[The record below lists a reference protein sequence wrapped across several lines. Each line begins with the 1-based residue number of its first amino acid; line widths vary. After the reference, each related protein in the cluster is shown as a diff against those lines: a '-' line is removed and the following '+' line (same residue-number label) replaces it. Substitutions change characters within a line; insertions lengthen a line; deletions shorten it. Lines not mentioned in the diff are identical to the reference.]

1 MSSAA
6 DDFLGERGGF
16 ELHRA
21 GDVVRK
27 VARDARVLQ
36 AAAFHHLYAERILDS
51 GRDGE
56 TVWLLAEPPRG
67 QPLDEILRVQ
77 GPLPLRRFLP
87 LYERVCQAIAAAHAA
102 GFAHGALAA
111 GSILV
116 VSRRGQLLPKVY
128 DFRGGAPADDLAALV
143 RLAREALGDD
153 AALAEPPPSALD
165 LPGALRAAAGLPGPD
180 DEPRPP
186 GIDDDVRQHA
196 ILAAP
201 QPIAEAVAALD
212 GADDPLEALWQVVR
226 TSARWVGLLALAARD
241 REAAPS
247 EGESALLSKLRL
259 FGLSSREW
267 VELAREVLRPFG
279 ARADAHPLPEL
290 VGLFYDDAGGER
302 RSPFDAVLEE
312 HPDSQAGALVD
323 AAKAV
328 AAVTPAISALLDGIA
343 FLGDYPLAVPHGD
356 RAELWMG
363 IRHSPRRSLP
373 LALAAPVL
381 TDGDGA
387 PLLPLAPYLQA
398 APLFPGGPAE
408 LFLLEGKGRRGARLV
423 ALPGELERE
432 DEGAWAAIGLA
443 DEPAGEPGPAL
454 ERSPF
459 PGLAPYTADDATLFF
474 GREREI
480 LRCANR
486 LRTRPMLAVI
496 GPPGAGKRSF
506 VQAGLIPA
514 LPEDWRAVVIRP
526 GRRPT
531 AALTERLEAHGI
543 DAPVDDPEAFG
554 AAIRA
559 AARPGVLV
567 LVAVRMEEMFAKRVD
582 EAERARFAALLGA
595 AARDVADPVRVVI
608 TLPDELFLRADALA
622 GLRDRLTFE
631 ILRPPAADELEGIV
645 AAAARRAG
653 YTLEDDALARD
664 AAAWASGAAAPLLAL
679 SFAGRHMWAERA
691 GRTLARRGLEVAR
704 KLLDEGTLVEGD
716 DGLELAQELVA
727 PAGREGPPFGTELA
741 QAAARWEE
749 LERAPEALWHGER
762 AEELQRWLVKDPSP
776 LGEPLDAFV
785 RASVATRPRARRWLA
800 PLAVG
805 ALAGL
810 AIAALAL
817 SGSAPPAT
825 PAGTPDRQLADTV
838 ARAYAAEGRRL
849 TLAGDP
855 ALGLVYLAEAYGRG
869 ARGPAVELAL
879 ARALETTAAELAE
892 ARHDDVVTGVA
903 FSPDGKRLLT
913 SSWDATARLW
923 DAAGGTPLLT
933 LAHDQPIYAAAFSPD
948 GSLVA
953 TAGTDGKARLFDSQT
968 GALRHTLVGHSDRIR
983 GVAFSPDGK
992 KLVTAGADATA
1003 RIWDTATGL
1012 PLATL
1017 AGGKRA
1023 VTQAT
1028 FTADGKRVAA
1038 AGADGT
1044 ARIWDAA
1051 TGRPVAAL
1059 AGHEDVVNA
1068 VAVARDGALAVTA
1081 SDDGTA
1087 RVWDAR
1093 TGRARAKLDHRAEVV
1108 AAAFSPSGERIVTAS
1123 VDKTAKVWDSA
1134 TGRLLFV
1141 ISGHEGA
1148 VTQAAFSP
1156 DGSRIATASD
1166 DRTVQLWDTETG
1178 RRLARLT
1185 GHGGRV
1191 STLAWASDGTR
1202 LASAGNDG
1210 LAIVWNARPETPTV
1224 GLRGHAGAL
1233 TWAAFSPDGTRAVT
1247 AGTDRVAKVWDTAA
1261 ARELATLSGH
1271 ADAVL
1276 RASFSPDGK
1285 RIVTASLDRTA
1296 RVWDAATGAATATLA
1311 GHTGPVLDA
1320 TFSPDGMRVATA
1332 SWDKSAILWDA
1343 ATGAQV
1349 RALTGFRDKVY
1360 GVTFSPDGARL
1371 VAATDGPARVFD
1383 ARTGAELEAFPARVL
1398 LARFDPAGRRLAGVG
1413 LDQSLR
1419 VWDFGARASVAEM
1432 EGHVGDV
1439 EDVEVSPDGR
1449 LLTSAGADGTA
1460 KVWDAE
1466 SGDLILSFEQNDKR
1480 VTSASFSPDG
1490 RRLLTS
1496 SADGTALLRPLP
1508 AFTLDPA
1515 RLRAVV
1521 RCRVPYRL
1529 EDGRLVRMAQDANA
1543 CRGER

>member
-6 DDFLGERGGF
+6 EEPLGERGGF
-16 ELHRA
+16 ELRRA
-21 GDVVRK
+21 GDAVRK
-27 VARDARVLQ
+27 VARDPRVLQ
-36 AAAFHHLYAERILDS
+36 AAAFHHLYAEHILDS
-51 GRDGE
+51 GRDGD

-87 LYERVCQAIAAAHAA
+87 LYQRVCEAIAAAHAA
-102 GFAHGALAA
+102 GFAHGALDA

-116 VSRRGQLLPKVY
+116 VSRRGQLLPKVF

-143 RLAREALGDD
+143 RLAREALGDPS
-153 AALAEPPPSALD
+153 ALAQPPASALD
-165 LPGALRAAAGLPGPD
+165 LPAALRTAAGLG
-180 DEPRPP
+180 DEPPP
-186 GIDDDVRQHA
+186 PTIDDDVRQQA

-212 GADDPLEALWQVVR
+212 GADDVLEALWQVVR
-226 TSARWVGLLALAARD
+226 TSARWVGLLALAGRD

-247 EGESALLSKLRL
+247 EAEKALLRKLRL

-267 VELAREVLRPFG
+267 VELAREALRPFAG
-279 ARADAHPLPEL
+279 RADAHPLPEL
-290 VGLFYDDAGGER
+290 VAAFYDDGGAER

-312 HPDSQAGALVD
+312 HPDSQTRALPD
-323 AAKAV
+323 AAHAL
-328 AAVTPAISALLDGIA
+328 ADVTPTISTLLDGLA
-343 FLGDYPLAVPHGD
+343 FLADYPLAVPHGD
-356 RAELWMG
+356 HAELWMG
-363 IRHSPRRSLP
+363 IRHSPRHSLP
-373 LALAAPVL
+373 LALAAPVV

-387 PLLPLAPYLQA
+387 PLLPLSPYIQA

-408 LFLLEGKGRRGARLV
+408 LFLLEGKGRRGARLL
-423 ALPGELERE
+423 ALPGALERE
-432 DEGAWAAIGLA
+432 DEGVWAAIGLV

-459 PGLAPYTADDATLFF
+459 PGLAPFTADDAALFF

-506 VQAGLIPA
+506 VQAGLVPT

-526 GRRPT
+526 GRRPV
-531 AALTERLEAHGI
+531 AALSERLDAQGI
-543 DAPVDDPEAFG
+543 DAPVDDPDAFG

-567 LVAVRMEEMFAKRVD
+567 LVVVKLEEIFGKRVD

-595 AARDVADPVRVVI
+595 AARDVADPVRVVV
-608 TLPDELFLRADALA
+608 TLPDDLFLKADALS

-631 ILRPPAADELEGIV
+631 ILRPPATDDLERIV
-645 AAAARRAG
+645 VSAARRTG
-653 YTLEDDALARD
+653 YTLEDDELARD
-664 AAAWASGAAAPLLAL
+664 AAAWASKAAAPLLAL
-679 SFAGRHMWAERA
+679 SFAGRHMWQERA
-691 GRTLARRGLEVAR
+691 GRALSRRGLEAAE
-704 KLLDEGTLVEGD
+704 KLLDSGTLVEGD
-716 DGLELAQELVA
+716 DGVELAQELVA
-727 PAGREGPPFGTELA
+727 EAGREGPPFGTELA
-741 QAAARWEE
+741 QAAARWQE
-749 LERAPEALWHGER
+749 LERAPEALWRGER
-762 AEELQRWLVKDPSP
+762 AEELQRWLVKDPTP
-776 LGEPLDAFV
+776 LGEPMDAFV
-785 RASVATRPRARRWLA
+785 RESVATRPRARRWLV
-800 PLAVG
+800 PLGVG
-805 ALAGL
+805 VLAGV
-810 AIAALAL
+810 AAAVLTLPAA
-817 SGSAPPAT
+817 APPAT
-825 PAGTPDRQLADTV
+825 PPVPPDRQLAETV

-855 ALGLVYLAEAYGRG
+855 ALGLVYLAEAYQRG
-869 ARGPAVELAL
+869 ARGPGVELAL

-892 ARHDDVVTGVA
+892 ARHNDVVTGVA

-923 DAAGGTPLLT
+923 DAAGGTLLLT

-968 GALRHTLVGHSDRIR
+968 GALRHTLAGHEDRIR

-992 KLVTAGADATA
+992 KLVTAGGDATA
-1003 RIWDTATGL
+1003 RIWDTATGA
-1012 PLATL
+1012 PVATL
-1017 AGGKRA
+1017 TGHKRG

-1028 FTADGKRVAA
+1028 FTADGARVAT

-1051 TGRPVAAL
+1051 TGRLVATL

-1068 VAVARDGALAVTA
+1068 IAVTRDGALAVTA

-1093 TGRARAKLDHRAEVV
+1093 TGRLRAKLDHRAEVV
-1108 AAAFSPSGERIVTAS
+1108 GAAFGPSGERIVTAS

-1134 TGRLLFV
+1134 TGRLLFI

-1156 DGSRIATASD
+1156 DGSRIATASE

-1191 STLAWASDGTR
+1191 STLAWAPDATR

-1210 LAIVWNARPETPTV
+1210 LAIVWNGRPETPTV

-1233 TWAAFSPDGTRAVT
+1233 TWAAFSPDGSRAVT
-1247 AGTDRVAKVWDTAA
+1247 AGTDRVAKVWDTSA
-1261 ARELATLSGH
+1261 ARELATLAGH
-1271 ADAVL
+1271 ADVVL
-1276 RASFSPDGK
+1276 RAAFSPDGK
-1285 RIVTASLDRTA
+1285 RIVTASLDKTA
-1296 RVWDAATGAATATLA
+1296 RVWDAATGAAVATLS
-1311 GHTGPVLDA
+1311 GHAGPVLDA

-1332 SWDKSAILWDA
+1332 SWDRTAVLWDA

-1360 GVTFSPDGARL
+1360 GVTFSPDGSRL
-1371 VAATDGPARVFD
+1371 VAASDGPARVFD
-1383 ARTGAELEAFPARVL
+1383 ARTGAELEAFPAKVL
-1398 LARFDPAGRRLAGVG
+1398 LARFDPAGRRVAGVG

-1419 VWDFGARASVAEM
+1419 VWDFAARTPVAEM

-1439 EDVEVSPDGR
+1439 EDAEVSPDGR
-1449 LLTSAGADGTA
+1449 LLVSAGADGTA
-1460 KVWDAE
+1460 KVWDAD

-1529 EDGRLVRMAQDANA
+1529 DDGRLIHMSPDPNA